1 MVNSL
6 GLKYEVFEEL
16 VKQWWNY
23 FYIYGSPDFIF
34 AKNLQQLKAKLKE
47 WNHLIFG
54 RLEHR
59 KSEILREVQWF
70 GKEAKTRKLTED
82 EKLLK
87 DDLPWS
93 WREVQD

>member
-59 KSEILREVQWF
+59 KSEILRKVQWF
-70 GKEAKTRKLTED
+70 GKEANQETH
-82 EKLLK
+82 
-87 DDLPWS
+87 
-93 WREVQD
+93 